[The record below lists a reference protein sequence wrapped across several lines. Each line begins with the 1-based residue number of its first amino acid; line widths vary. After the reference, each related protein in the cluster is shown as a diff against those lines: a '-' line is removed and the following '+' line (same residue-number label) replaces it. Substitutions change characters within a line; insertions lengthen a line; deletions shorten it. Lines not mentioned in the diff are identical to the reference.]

1 MDKSLSILID
11 EKIVTENGTRP
22 SKVLSV
28 LKYLGVAAAI
38 VVACMLL
45 FVFLSAPIDDVVDD
59 VLSYAGIDS
68 LSEAPTAYAWT
79 VPTVGGNLS
88 DTSNG
93 GSKVVGATLTPQL
106 KMGDF
111 TAINTVYTKGSTF
124 RPSEG
129 EFSARM
135 GTNTSLE
142 ILYYYQINVDKKAQ
156 HAIVNKQITSISV
169 TMKVRYGTDTPWATA
184 WSDLGNIDNAK
195 IFICYG
201 TGTGVSVDEMD
212 VSGSVTAN
220 VSHTSD
226 NIGGAYEDDLSVKLD
241 LSKIDNV
248 DDITLIRFGY
258 YGDIKRNGTQ
268 GGVGW
273 GETPLVEFTIK
284 SVSISVDSIYNS
296 SSSLP
301 KIKFEYGGEGTKGG
315 TITVPKE
322 YSTSFEGKFV
332 PGTTYSANY
341 SSAVTYDG
349 GVTLGNVTVTTN
361 NGYYFAGWGM
371 SGGTISNIANYTQKT
386 LSFSEGAYLKLD
398 DYDYANGT
406 IVLTAYFYKI
416 TVSDGGGKLSGDRYL
431 FDYLQTLDEYGNLE
445 IDETGKASGVQQG
458 PSATAPTV
466 CMAYGA
472 ENISYTFYSGTYGG
486 SSDSNTYDYEG
497 NAYYK
502 GDTASGEPYSA
513 NAKPGNAGTYSY
525 FVGVF
530 VSGDSNSNNCL
541 GFYYQGFVIRSAN
554 ISATAGATVVSSSI
568 TGETF
573 TYSGAP
579 IVPDLTYI
587 NLDINGKPYRIHKS
601 DEYVKFKV
609 TGNNNIYATANM
621 VGTQASISVTAE
633 SGNFSGSATVP
644 FKIEQL
650 NVSKT
655 TVVSEMAQEI
665 ADRYGVV
672 YSGYEQRP
680 PVVQV
685 RLAQKVQVES
695 EEVTFTHYLYVYG
708 TYDDEYKKYGYEA
721 APKEVGAA
729 STFTF
734 VNASNVSKI
743 YHNNVEAS
751 SDKAYFEIEVS
762 GNLTGTVRVYF
773 NILALDL
780 DNLKVQ
786 FPDSKITALYEQ
798 PETREFNGSSLE
810 FEPSIASLTL
820 TGIPHYRE
828 VYDQDGNLSDYSY
841 STLGEITFYF
851 ANSADAE
858 FPSDAVYFTDWNAF
872 FGDPT
877 GYVNN
882 TNVAYDDDGNIIA
895 AAVIKLELSG
905 NVTGTFE
912 TLFKITPKPIDPE
925 FGHCIFREGTS
936 IKETYTGSEIKPS
949 FVFRVIDN
957 YGSSSMTT
965 DLEADVDYTCE
976 YSDNVDVTR
985 SALITVT
992 GIGNYKGT
1000 NSTTF
1005 TIVALDASK
1014 ATISEIKSFT
1024 YTGNKINPS
1033 IDDIG
1038 EITISLNG
1046 ASYTLGSDQYV
1057 IAEGSGSNLNAAL
1070 ASTKA
1075 NYVMISFTGNNPEDE
1090 EYAGLGGNFYAS
1102 APIPAYFT
1110 IEPKNLADITLGGA
1124 SWANWTNYSPDKI
1137 TYTGA
1142 QIKDLSIVTG
1152 QTVYTDN
1159 TVYLVDS
1166 TASNRPNL
1174 VYGSAG
1180 TGADYT
1186 LEGWGTNIDAGAEA
1200 GEVTFAGVNNYTG
1213 ELTLKFTILP
1223 RSLTVNDVRIN
1234 VALTTSAD
1242 SGYDAAGN
1250 GYYFTGTSIK
1260 PVVMSVTDTGL
1271 NNKILVENTDFTV
1284 SYGTNINVA
1293 GGGQV
1298 TLTGQN
1304 NYTGSL
1310 TRSFNILPVSQKVT
1324 FEDPAESAINSTVLA
1339 PESIATDPS
1348 AKIYAQYEFDGG
1360 ATGKTIQ
1367 LVAYTTA
1374 IYPQENPRRVTFRFA
1389 DVNGGNISLN
1399 VSYAPVTLVE
1409 VNGVTLAK
1417 TVATLSC
1424 TGYYGVIRVYAE
1436 QYDSEGGEG
1445 NLGNYHSYYYTEGDA
1460 DFRLFAKHTDST
1472 GIGFTEVYD
1481 KTYGN
1486 DDFQITP
1493 NLASYR
1499 TNNSFNYRIASDDP
1513 DVVDVSLST
1522 SGASRTARINGAGA
1536 ATVTISHGGFV
1547 GSDDKNAYLAFS
1559 VTVTVNVAKRDLT
1572 ISAEQTEA
1580 EYGTAIESSDF
1591 VITYTTSATG
1601 DNYKGL
1607 TYANRTDSP
1616 ADIVGL
1622 SGVSVAY
1629 DVNNM
1634 SAVGEYRIEVYKN
1647 SVTPGHLYDNYN
1659 ITYEECL
1666 LVVHQRAAT
1675 LYVIQN
1681 NVENRLLKTYGED
1694 NPSDYTFNILNL
1706 AYDGEFA
1713 EIQEAWKDGTYSAP
1727 TIDFGGITA
1736 ASPAGSYSV
1745 TITGATAKNY
1755 VFEDVVITM
1764 IIEKAP
1770 VTLALEAVSRDY
1782 NGKRQSAG
1790 TVTVSGLSVEGCT
1803 APIGAT
1809 DTSRLSFAYGYT
1821 SGYSYEQ
1828 PSNAG
1833 AYSVRVTFTADADD
1847 NYETTTTVFSSAL
1860 KILPVAPVITYGGVR
1875 QLAYSVSG
1883 IDADAVRANISGIPG
1898 GSSPALQ
1905 TAKSYAFRLH
1915 EVGGEYVTY
1924 EIIDGKYKLVQGVYD
1939 VRVTYEAG
1947 PNDNYCNAV
1956 VDLIAV
1962 FDGND
1967 VLIEGLEI
1975 AAGLAEISPVNSVT
1989 RQTYNGKP
1997 IPFDLASNFKDI
2009 IYTDP
2014 NGSSETLDKAD
2025 ATLYFQYGDAESGS
2039 VNDIPGINA
2048 YVTKKA
2054 PTNAG
2059 TYTVWV
2065 VYDGKIA
2072 SRTVVSFVGAVVID
2086 RYDLASGGIAFAD
2099 GYSAPA
2105 FTYDAKA
2112 HTVSLDSIALKG
2124 IPGGTAPAGYIGI
2137 KYRADN
2143 VDYDAPV
2150 NAGRYNVLVS
2160 YTPAQD
2166 DNYKCSY
2173 EWLDIGP
2180 GVIINR
2186 ATVTIDYTRTDTY
2199 SFTGQQRSITAECL
2213 GVVLDSG
2220 MREVPAGTLGYRYM
2234 TGGAYITGNPVN
2246 AGVYD
2251 VTVNYQPAAS
2261 DNYESASVTFY
2272 GVITISAVTPN
2283 IVIQQTGFD
2292 FGAAITPE
2300 SLYTI
2305 KGAQFDSAG
2314 PVLEYNGVKT
2324 ISIQYGVRN
2333 ISATGSAYYSWS
2345 SEVPHDPGSYSVKV
2359 TFTPAAIDVNYLPVS
2374 ATRYDCMII
2383 ANALPELELETRE
2396 GVYNGKPFP
2405 ANSAVVKDSYGNVYT
2420 KYPGSDDGD
2429 NYYRGNVN
2437 YEYRLAGSS
2446 VWTAI
2451 APAAAGRYD
2460 VRVTY
2465 VPNSAQDVFS
2475 AATEI
2480 FSAALVINELTITVI
2495 PVFGQGKDY
2504 DGTTV
2509 DGGNIAFCYSYES
2522 VGEDGNVYVYYVYS
2536 TVTDDGA
2543 VIDVSK
2549 FTYTDEDGN
2558 VFVVENGSGQVW
2570 RDYYETAIRLIGGVF
2585 SDGSSEIAIDLS
2597 DFAATSGKFEYTDPA
2612 SGVKYIVDL
2621 DSDIAYPAVDP
2632 RSYAYDIETG
2642 YFISSVDD
2650 EGRVTVINIPENSIV
2665 YTDIENGLG
2674 TYTRNEAGRNIVY
2687 KLDMKAMTATNSGIT
2702 YKIYESAG
2710 KFAANVG
2717 GKTEIVR
2724 IDFNNMYSVDA
2735 SANTALYKSSFG
2747 EIYIVDFASGT
2758 ATAVYEL
2765 TFTSIEVGVRD
2776 ASGALVYTEVS
2787 VDSLVSAGFA
2797 DAYIGK
2803 CTLGGKNVTVYL
2815 KDRVARVQIFYDVE
2829 EGVNGTYIVNGITV
2843 GKQEMA
2849 LTEREGVYLFDS
2861 VLDMRLYYVDL
2872 NTMTARDA
2880 GEAYS
2885 IDFATG
2891 VISGTLNGEAYS
2903 VKADARDAEYVVY
2916 RNGLATGVTAL
2927 YGENV
2932 DSNAPAL
2939 ISGND
2944 WLGMLRLLAKDAGI
2958 YEIAVGSIDAGS
2970 NYRVLF
2976 SDSIVNYEIGKVK
2989 LTVEFLP
2996 DEDNVFSGDNKG
3008 VDYVLEGIL
3017 EGDDVRASLTYTG
3030 DNYNVTEEG
3039 YYVTLTVD
3047 SVNYYIE
3054 NAVSDTYYI
3063 LPAEMSAPV
3072 YDEALTS
3079 VVYDGGRHSVPV
3091 TAAADATVYYN
3102 GSLSVPYY
3110 VEPGTYL
3117 ITVRAEKRNYVTVT
3131 VEIRL
3136 TISKSVYTVVPN
3148 QVPGTLKYG
3157 DPLPALTSNSTLGS
3171 IALDPGQTLM
3181 PGDNTYTWTFT
3192 PYEAD
3197 FYRYYEAEDGSGN
3210 ITGTIVLHVEKAK
3223 AEITVNGNLT
3233 QSETNPVAITG
3244 SVNGVLDLAG
3254 GQGVTVEYID
3264 SDGNRY
3270 SSMPTEAGR
3279 YTMLVTYEGD
3289 ELYDR
3294 TVEYFTLTIEK
3305 ETDLTWLYY
3314 VVGALVLLGGLSTVF
3329 FLMRRGKKYD

>member
-1 MDKSLSILID
+1 MDKSLSILTN
-11 EKIVTENGTRP
+11 ETSVTENGTRP

-79 VPTVGGNLS
+79 SPAP
-88 DTSNG
+88 
-93 GSKVVGATLTPQL
+93 GSSTGVRYQSTGLNNNSGTRQHNSSTLTP
-106 KMGDF
+106 
-111 TAINTVYTKGSTF
+111 NTNSGSTSMSYAYKSTVGISSNMSGDGF
-124 RPSEG
+124 NQEVGEG
-129 EFSARM
+129 ASQ
-135 GTNTSLE
+135 TE
-142 ILYYYQINVDKKAQ
+142 ILYYWEINLDSIAQ
-156 HAIVNKQITSISV
+156 AAVANGQITQLTVAMTVNAGSKWIY
-169 TMKVRYGTDTPWATA
+169 TAGTIYGTF
-184 WSDLGNIDNAK
+184 
-195 IFICYG
+195 FIC
-201 TGTGVSVDEMD
+201 TGSTTGS
-212 VSGSVTAN
+212 SGLDSMSSTFTATKTAN
-220 VSHTSD
+220 FSKSV
-226 NIGGAYEDDLSVKLD
+226 GGSNLGDQKSGDLTINLTAG
-241 LSKIDNV
+241 
-248 DDITLIRFGY
+248 ITKIRFGV
-258 YGDIKRNGTQ
+258 YGYIDKAKEK
-268 GGVGW
+268 GW
-273 GETPLVEFTIK
+273 QFDTPTIVFK
-284 SVSISVDSIYNS
+284 KPSITKFDLS
-296 SSSLP
+296 SCYGSGNLP
-301 KIKFEYGGEGTKGG
+301 KIRFEYGGVATAGG
-315 TITVPKE
+315 TIKAE
-322 YSTSFEGKFV
+322 AETSFGGNFV

-371 SGGTISNIANYTQKT
+371 SGGTISNIANYTLKT
-386 LSFSEGAYLKLD
+386 LSFSAGAYLKLN
-398 DYDYANGT
+398 DYANGT

-416 TVSDGGGKLSGDRYL
+416 SVSDGGGTASGDRYL
-431 FDYLQTLDEYGNLE
+431 FDYLQRLDGNGNLA
-445 IDETGKASGVQQG
+445 IDEATGKASGVQQG

-466 CMAYGA
+466 CMAYNG
-472 ENISYTFYSGTYGG
+472 SGTKYTFYSGTY
-486 SSDSNTYDYEG
+486 SSSGNNTYDFG
-497 NAYYK
+497 GDAYYK
-502 GDTASGEPYSA
+502 GTTTSGAAYSA
-513 NAKPGNAGTYSY
+513 NAKPGNAGTYGY

-530 VSGDSNSNNCL
+530 VSGDSNTQNCL
-541 GFYYQGFVIRSAN
+541 GFYYKGFDIRSVN
-554 ISATAGATVVSSSI
+554 ISSAPVEASSVS
-568 TGETF
+568 GERF
-573 TYSGAP
+573 VYSGSA

-587 NLDINGKPYRIHKS
+587 DLDISGRPYRIHIG
-601 DEYVKFKV
+601 DAYGKFKV
-609 TGNNNIYATANM
+609 TGTNNNIYATANM
-621 VGTQASISVTAE
+621 AGTKASISVTAE
-633 SGNFSGSATVP
+633 NGNFSGNSTVY
-644 FKIEQL
+644 FEIDQL
-650 NVSKT
+650 SVSET
-655 TVVSEMAQEI
+655 TVVTEMAQEI
-665 ADRYGVV
+665 AERYTVV

-685 RLAQKVQVES
+685 RLAQGD
-695 EEVTFTHYLYVYG
+695 FTHYLYVYG
-708 TYDDEYKKYGYEA
+708 TYDNEYEKYGYEA
-721 APKEVGAA
+721 APNDLGTR

-734 VNASNVSKI
+734 VNASVASEI
-743 YHNNVEAS
+743 YHDNVDVS
-751 SDKAYFEIEVS
+751 NGKAYFEIEAS

-780 DNLKVQ
+780 DNLKEQ
-786 FPDSKITALYEQ
+786 FPDNTITVVARYEQ

-810 FEPSIASLTL
+810 LAPSIASLTL
-820 TGIPHYRE
+820 TGIPHYI
-828 VYDQDGNLSDYSY
+828 VYGSGYA
-841 STLGEITFYF
+841 TTTGEITFYF
-851 ANSADAE
+851 ADSADAE
-858 FPSDAVYFTDWNAF
+858 FPSDAVYFTDWNAL
-872 FGDPT
+872 FGEPT
-877 GYVNN
+877 GFENN
-882 TNVAYDDDGNIIA
+882 TNVAYDGDGNIIA

-905 NVTGTFE
+905 NVRGTFE

-925 FGHCIFREGTS
+925 FGHCTFREGTS
-936 IKETYTGSEIKPS
+936 IKETYTGSEITPS

-957 YGSSSMTT
+957 AGSMTT
-965 DLEADVDYTCE
+965 DLKAGVDYTYE

-992 GIGNYKGT
+992 GRGNYKGT

-1014 ATISEIKSFT
+1014 ATVSEIGSFT

-1038 EITISLNG
+1038 KITISLND

-1075 NYVMISFTGNNPEDE
+1075 NYVMISFTGNNPSGED
-1090 EYAGLGGNFYAS
+1090 AGLGGNFYAS
-1102 APIPAYFT
+1102 SPIPAYFT
-1110 IEPKNLADITLGGA
+1110 INPKNLADITLGGA

-1152 QTVYTDN
+1152 QAVYTDN

-1186 LEGWGTNIDAGAEA
+1186 LKGWGTNIDAGAEA

-1223 RSLTVNDVRIN
+1223 RSLTDNDARIN
-1234 VALTTSAD
+1234 VALTTSAG

-1260 PVVMSVTDTGL
+1260 PAVMSVTDTGL
-1271 NNKILVENTDFTV
+1271 NNKILTENTDFTV

-1360 ATGKTIQ
+1360 ASGKTIQ

-1472 GIGFTEVYD
+1472 GTGFTEVYD

-1713 EIQEAWKDGTYSAP
+1713 EIQAAWKDGTYSAP
-1727 TIDFGGITA
+1727 TIDFDGITA

-1745 TITGATAKNY
+1745 TITGATAENY

-1770 VTLALEAVSRDY
+1770 VTLTLEAVSRDY

-1833 AYSVRVTFTADADD
+1833 TYSVRVTFTADADD

-1956 VDLIAV
+1956 IDLIAV
-1962 FDGND
+1962 FDGNG

-2048 YVTKKA
+2048 YVTEAA

-2072 SRTVVSFVGAVVID
+2072 SRTVVSFIGAVVID

-2180 GVIINR
+2180 GVIVNR

-2220 MREVPAGTLGYRYM
+2220 MREVPAGTLGYKYM

-2420 KYPGSDDGD
+2420 KYPGSDDGG

-2803 CTLGGKNVTVYL
+2803 CTLGGKTVTVYL

-2829 EGVNGTYIVNGITV
+2829 EGVNGTYIINGITV

-2958 YEIAVGSIDAGS
+2958 YEIAAGSIDAGS

-3039 YYVTLTVD
+3039 YYVTLTVN

-3136 TISKSVYTVVPN
+3136 TISKRVYTVVPN

-3223 AEITVNGNLT
+3223 AEIIVNGNLT